1 MSTTP
6 SSVHSPRGLAALW
19 QWCLN
24 ILFTRTT
31 WVLSAMFVV
40 GVGLVFWH
48 FSHLST
54 ELIKSS
60 AMQSAPEYSELL
72 TETRSFY
79 TSDVANRARGH
90 GVDVT
95 PDYQKKKG
103 AIPIPTTFTM
113 VLGER
118 LTAKNTGMKVRLYS
132 GHPFPSRKDTGG
144 PRDEYEA

>member
-1 MSTTP
+1 
-6 SSVHSPRGLAALW
+6 VGAVAL
-19 QWCLN
+19 
-24 ILFTRTT
+24 
-31 WVLSAMFVV
+31 FVI
-40 GVGLVFWH
+40 GVGSGLLAFFASFHRVD
-48 FSHLST
+48 
-54 ELIKSS
+54 KSS

-72 TETRSFY
+72 KETRSFY

-103 AIPIPTTFTM
+103 AIPIPTTITM

-132 GHPFPSRKDTGG
+132 GHPFRTRRATGG
-144 PRDEYEA
+144 PHDEYERDALEYLQA